1 MKMYLFYIVHQGFCI
16 IFFLLHTGSN
26 GRVGPTLLFCY
37 CLMDEFFGLDSANVL
52 SVDQVLVNKLN
63 LIPGSG
69 IR

>member
-1 MKMYLFYIVHQGFCI
+1 MKMYLFYIVYQGFCI

-37 CLMDEFFGLDSANVL
+37 CLMDGSFGLDSANVL

-63 LIPGSG
+63 LIPGYY
-69 IR
+69 